1 MMFFPILLVILLFMY
16 FSDSHGGRRRYD
28 DYREDRGRASD
39 ILDRR
44 FAEGDISEEEYLRR
58 RSMLRER

>member
-1 MMFFPILLVILLFMY
+1 MMFFPILFVVLLIMY
-16 FSDSHGGRRRYD
+16 FTDNHGGRRYD
-28 DYREDRGRASD
+28 NYREDRGRAKE

-44 FAEGDISEEEYLRR
+44 FAEGEISEEEYLRR

>member
-1 MMFFPILLVILLFMY
+1 MMFFPILLVILLFM
-16 FSDSHGGRRRYD
+16 FFNDNHGGRRYD
-28 DYREDRGRASD
+28 DYREDRGRAKE

-44 FAEGDISEEEYLRR
+44 FAEGEISEEEYLRR